1 MKFKFENIAEEKFKE
16 IKALKEKRS
25 LISAIEETEGS
36 GLIPVIAEI
45 KRRSPSKGKIRDVDL
60 VRTARQMENGG
71 ACAISVLT
79 DKNFDGSLEDLKRVK
94 EAVKIPVLR
103 KDFIVDEFQIYQSY
117 GAGVDAVLLIVSLL
131 REKTMEFVE
140 LTHELGMEA
149 LVEIHNE
156 DEIRFALDSNAK
168 LIGINNRNLKTLR
181 IDLGTTESLTRK
193 IPKNRII
200 ISESGINDKEDL
212 KRVLKAGA
220 NAVLIG
226 TSIIKA
232 ENIEERVREFVE
244 NDQGKDLWNNK

>member
-1 MKFKFENIAEEKFKE
+1 MKFNFENIAEEKLKE

-25 LISAIEETEGS
+25 LISTIEETEGF
-36 GLIPVIAEI
+36 GLIPVISEI
-45 KRRSPSKGKIRDVDL
+45 KRRSPSRGKIRDVDL
-60 VRTARQMENGG
+60 VKTARQMEKGG

-156 DEIRFALDSNAK
+156 DELEFALNSNAR

-181 IDLGTTESLTRK
+181 IDLGTTESLTKK

-200 ISESGINDKEDL
+200 ISESGIDDKKDL
-212 KRVLKAGA
+212 KRVLKAGVD
-220 NAVLIG
+220 AVLIG
-226 TSIIKA
+226 TSIMESDNIKGKV
-232 ENIEERVREFVE
+232 EEFV
-244 NDQGKDLWNNK
+244 K

>member
-25 LISAIEETEGS
+25 LISAIEKTEGS

-60 VRTARQMENGG
+60 ARTARQMENGG

-168 LIGINNRNLKTLR
+168 LIGINNRNLKTLQ
-181 IDLGTTESLTRK
+181 IDLGTTESLTKK
-193 IPKNRII
+193 IPTNRII